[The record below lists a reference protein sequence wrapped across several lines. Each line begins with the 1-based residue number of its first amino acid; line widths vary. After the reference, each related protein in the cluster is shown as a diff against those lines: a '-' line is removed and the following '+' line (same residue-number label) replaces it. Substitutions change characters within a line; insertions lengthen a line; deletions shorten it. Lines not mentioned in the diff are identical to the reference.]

1 MLNRRKK
8 VPRMLLRRPLY
19 FALAFIFACCGLS
32 GCVPTKQP
40 DFSGYLRI
48 AQLATLEC
56 TFHNVAEIQNDGS
69 NILFGAINVT
79 YKKAWFEYEGKVN
92 LGVDVSKVKIEGPDA
107 NGVVTLALPEAQI
120 LGIPDV
126 DESTFSDVYADTGW
140 FASITTEDQTKA
152 LETAQAEMRET
163 VENDSRLLA
172 QAKDRAKTLLGQYVN
187 NVGEAL
193 GQSYEVKF
201 VDVE

>member
-1 MLNRRKK
+1 
-8 VPRMLLRRPLY
+8 MLLRRLSY
-19 FALAFIFACCGLS
+19 IALASAFTCFGLS
-32 GCVPTKQP
+32 GCTQANQP
-40 DFSGYLRI
+40 DFSGYSRI

-69 NILFGAINVT
+69 DILFGAINVT

-92 LGVDVSKVKIEGPDA
+92 LGVDVSQVRIEGPDT
-107 NGVVTLALPEAQI
+107 NGVVTITLPKAQI
-120 LGIPDV
+120 LGLPDI

-172 QAKDRAKTLLGQYVN
+172 QAKERARTLLGQYVN

-201 VDVE
+201 VDAE